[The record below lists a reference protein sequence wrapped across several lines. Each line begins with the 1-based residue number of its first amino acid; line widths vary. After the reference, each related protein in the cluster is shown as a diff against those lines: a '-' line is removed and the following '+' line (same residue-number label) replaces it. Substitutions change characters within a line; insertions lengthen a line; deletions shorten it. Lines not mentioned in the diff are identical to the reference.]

1 MKRIIALTLSFVLLI
16 GCFSSAAAAFDAGE
30 ENEYPIIIVPGYSS
44 SQLVRVN
51 DDGTTEGVWYI
62 DINTVLDVVKQYIPQ
77 LVLGAGLLA
86 AEQPDYLM
94 NLLKPHLERFLGPL
108 ACNHDGTSKYNIQPK
123 IAPTAAASKWTGLE
137 DADRSL
143 IGYLEDDVDLERLYV
158 FSCDFRMDAVD
169 NAKRLGLLVDDV
181 LKTTG
186 SKKVN
191 LIAQSYGGQITGTYL
206 SINAKNAGK
215 KIYNAVLIVPALGG
229 ATLAYDFFADEMWLD
244 SNNLAKY
251 LEYGFMN
258 ETDFHFLLESDPD
271 LKIVTDLIHAAMP
284 MLREI
289 AGYWPGLWDFVPYPY
304 YKELL
309 GQLDPVESAPLI
321 EKTTYFHENIMAK
334 YHENLTAAQKSGV
347 NISIIAGSGNA
358 AVSGMRENSDGILPV
373 SGSTGATPAPYGK
386 RYNDGYICIGTNC
399 SDPSHNHLSPSMEV
413 DASTCYLPEN
423 TWIIDGYYHGLD
435 RKDQF
440 TFDLFRKQLL
450 AKEPLKDV
458 HADPEFPQFHTTAP
472 ISLIVHAKFNN
483 SPEGYVCDE
492 DTSIIVQNN
501 SASSVLITDVCAD
514 GADISFDIP
523 FTVIPSGQTREIS
536 FSGELPKQSL
546 VRAAVTVSY
555 VTLGTSSYTPVGQR
569 TFDFTVMNGPAP
581 EYDKDNP
588 YADADFPAQIYDVL
602 SEGGQAAFEKYG
614 LTALVNAFYTV
625 IARMITIIR
634 TIVSAFQAIS
644 AET

>member
-1 MKRIIALTLSFVLLI
+1 MKKLISLILAGVLLLT
-16 GCFSSAAAAFDAGE
+16 CFNTAAFAFDAGE
-30 ENEYPIIIVPGYSS
+30 ENEYPIIIVPGYSA

-51 DDGTTEGVWYI
+51 DDGTEENVWYI
-62 DINTVLDVVKQYIPQ
+62 DINTVLDVVKEYAAQ
-77 LVLGAGLLA
+77 LALGVGLLA
-86 AEQPDYLM
+86 AQQPDFLM
-94 NLLKPHLERFLGPL
+94 NLLQPHLDRFLGPL
-108 ACNHDGTSKYNIQPK
+108 ACNHDGTSKYNIRPK
-123 IAPTAAASKWTGLE
+123 LAPTAEATRWNDLSDG
-137 DADRSL
+137 DRSL
-143 IGYLEDDVDLERLYV
+143 IGYLEDDVDLDRLYV
-158 FSCDFRMDAVD
+158 FGCDFRMDAAD
-169 NAKRLGLLVDDV
+169 NARLLGQLVDDV
-181 LKTTG
+181 IRTTG

-206 SINAKNAGK
+206 SLYADTAGD

-258 ETDFHFLLESDPD
+258 ETDFHLLLEFDPD
-271 LKIVTDLIHAAMP
+271 LKLITDLIHAAMP

-309 GQLDPVESAPLI
+309 SQLDPVESAPLI
-321 EKTTYFHENIMAK
+321 KKTTDYHENIMAK
-334 YHENLTAAQKSGV
+334 YHENLTKAQQSGV

-358 AVSGMRENSDGILPV
+358 AVSGMRENSDGIIPI

-386 RYNDGYICIGTNC
+386 RYNDGYVCIGSTC
-399 SDPSHNHLSPSMEV
+399 SDPAHNHLSPSMEV

-450 AKEPLKDV
+450 AKEPLSDV
-458 HADPEFPQFHTTAP
+458 HADPAFPQFHATAP
-472 ISLIVHAKFNN
+472 ISLIVHAQFDH
-483 SPEGYVCDE
+483 SPEGYLCAD
-492 DTSIIVQNN
+492 DTALVIQNN
-501 SASSVLITDVCAD
+501 SASSVFITDISATD
-514 GADISFDIP
+514 ADITFDMP
-523 FTVIPSGQTREIS
+523 FVVIPSGGEKAVA
-536 FSGELPKQSL
+536 FSGTLPEQSR

-581 EYDKDNP
+581 EYNADEP
-588 YADADFPAQIYDVL
+588 FVDADKPAQIYDVL
-602 SEGGQAAFEKYG
+602 SEEGKAAFEKYG
-614 LTALVNAFYTV
+614 LTALVNSFYTF
-625 IARMITIIR
+625 IARMITMIR
-634 TIVSAFQAIS
+634 TLVSVFQS
-644 AET
+644 FSDFS